1 VKVDDIKLAGNLIMS
16 SYLVDEVETRLVIST
31 ESSPL
36 QSQQEPNAVSTENSG
51 LRLLDSSAPFPV
63 ETRAGQLLDQGLQV
77 VFSTF
82 SDRSQLLI
90 TRTGKTGTVLQ
101 VSRDASK
108 QNPNA
113 FVVSVD
119 LLLGVDTEETTLF
132 ARLLASKVLEPYLTA
147 GRPCI
152 LGLGLLS
159 QDLEGGP
166 QVITSLVDSVKAL
179 LDSTS
184 KQ

>member
-1 VKVDDIKLAGNLIMS
+1 M
-16 SYLVDEVETRLVIST
+16 
-31 ESSPL
+31 
-36 QSQQEPNAVSTENSG
+36 
-51 LRLLDSSAPFPV
+51 
-63 ETRAGQLLDQGLQV
+63 
-77 VFSTF
+77 
-82 SDRSQLLI
+82 
-90 TRTGKTGTVLQ
+90 
-101 VSRDASK
+101 
-108 QNPNA
+108 
-113 FVVSVD
+113 SVD

-147 GRPCI
+147 GNPCI